1 MGQDKEEA
9 GLSSMATVSCIN
21 QRGSAFI
28 RRALCR
34 GFKLLSTAGVWP
46 LQGPF
51 WGSETADGESETFE
65 TCWRCWTRLRPPR
78 SQERSFKSV
87 KQTTALEGY
96 GCDYYWISP
105 TNPAV
110 QRGLTGVCFQGSL
123 SFALLFGLFLGANH
137 VALQRSKAQFGVA
150 PHLCTNFRVSR
161 MPNRST
167 ALPWQRLTAKST
179 VFHLIGPQIISH
191 RYTQPIIAIF
201 FQQGTF
207 RRGLILCFWPV
218 KHFTLFIQCRG
229 NAVASV
235 QHYMSQEQRV

>member
-1 MGQDKEEA
+1 
-9 GLSSMATVSCIN
+9 MATVSCIN

-34 GFKLLSTAGVWP
+34 GFKSLSTAGVCIDFCRDP
-46 LQGPF
+46 SG
-51 WGSETADGESETFE
+51 A
-65 TCWRCWTRLRPPR
+65 RLRRKMVKVKHSRHVEDVGRVFRSPR

-96 GCDYYWISP
+96 GCDYYWMSP
-105 TNPAV
+105 THPAV

-137 VALQRSKAQFGVA
+137 EALQRSKAQFGVA

-167 ALPWQRLTAKST
+167 ASPWQRLTAKST

-201 FQQGTF
+201 FQHGTF
-207 RRGLILCFWPV
+207 RRGLILCF
-218 KHFTLFIQCRG
+218 
-229 NAVASV
+229 
-235 QHYMSQEQRV
+235 